1 VTEVLIFYL
10 GKETAKLEGI
20 YFINNFD
27 IVFKLDE
34 NQL

>member
-1 VTEVLIFYL
+1 LNL

-27 IVFKLDE
+27 IVFRLNED
-34 NQL
+34 